1 MSVDIISLAL
11 YSGKTYLRRY
21 SEKFRYILSLLRY
34 TRLNRICVGISKN
47 FSLQYVF
54 HCLRLFVI
62 KKCAVL
68 KFFRKNIVYL
78 QILSSYIEVFIFNL
92 YNKIFYE
99 YYT

>member
-1 MSVDIISLAL
+1 MFF
-11 YSGKTYLRRY
+11 Y
-21 SEKFRYILSLLRY
+21 
-34 TRLNRICVGISKN
+34 
-47 FSLQYVF
+47 
-54 HCLRLFVI
+54 CLRLFVI

-68 KFFRKNIVYL
+68 NFFRKNIVYL

>member
-11 YSGKTYLRRY
+11 SSSKTDLRRY
-21 SEKFRYILSLLRY
+21 LEKLS
-34 TRLNRICVGISKN
+34 V
-47 FSLQYVF
+47 QYVF